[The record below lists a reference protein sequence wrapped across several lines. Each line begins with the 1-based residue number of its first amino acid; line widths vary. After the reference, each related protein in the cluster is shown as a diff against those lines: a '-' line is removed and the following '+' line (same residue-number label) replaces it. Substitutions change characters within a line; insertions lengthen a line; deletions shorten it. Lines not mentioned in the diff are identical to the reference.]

1 MGNTAGCPCI
11 SEDDVT
17 DSGLNHTQ
25 SFTNYTSYNSLK
37 LTMSNNE
44 ILYRST
50 SKSSELITK
59 IDEWYNANGDNSKTA
74 TIESKVKEIKDGF
87 KLFNERIEKQKKRNT
102 SIKYFKSE
110 ISSAI
115 KQGRNWIQE
124 KPWIETYFNNEF
136 KNFTNDLID
145 WIEDLE
151 KQQGALTEYE
161 EQIITKQILEKK
173 IDLLKEEVKKMK
185 KLPRPGT
192 KTDL

>member
-1 MGNTAGCPCI
+1 MWI
-11 SEDDVT
+11 
-17 DSGLNHTQ
+17 
-25 SFTNYTSYNSLK
+25 
-37 LTMSNNE
+37 
-44 ILYRST
+44 
-50 SKSSELITK
+50 K
-59 IDEWYNANGDNSKTA
+59 I
-74 TIESKVKEIKDGF
+74 
-87 KLFNERIEKQKKRNT
+87 
-102 SIKYFKSE
+102 IKYFKSE
-110 ISSAI
+110 ISSAL